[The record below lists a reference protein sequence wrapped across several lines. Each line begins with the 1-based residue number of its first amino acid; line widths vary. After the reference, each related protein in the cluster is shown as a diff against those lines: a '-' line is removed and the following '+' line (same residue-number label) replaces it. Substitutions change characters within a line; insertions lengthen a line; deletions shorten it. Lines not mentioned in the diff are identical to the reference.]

1 MEIKSVLKKEFN
13 LQTEH
18 INSVINLL
26 ENDATIPFIARY
38 RKDATGRL
46 NETILRS
53 IRDRYEYL
61 KELDVRKNTVL
72 KTIEDQGKLTDKLK
86 TKIENCLEKT
96 ILEDL
101 YLPYKPKKK
110 SRAVAA
116 KGKGLEPLIGW
127 ITSLTN
133 PFTDL
138 ESEALKYVDI
148 EKGVKNVAEALNGAS
163 DIFAENVAEK
173 ADNREIVRSNFLD
186 KGIFVSKARRG
197 WKDKKSKYSLYYD
210 FRVPVKNIF
219 PHNMLAIRRGENE
232 GVISFEIETDDEN
245 LIRDLSKT
253 EIKIAEGTVSKFLEE
268 SIKAGY
274 DRLMKP
280 SITAEVRLLK
290 KQEADNVS
298 ILTFGKN
305 LQKLLL
311 SPPAGQVPLLA
322 VDPGFRAGCKI
333 VALDKTGIFLEYQAI
348 FPHEPQKETEKAKD
362 TLLQLIE
369 KHAPA
374 FIVIGNGTA
383 SRETEGFIKNV
394 VDSIKRGNKPHI
406 LIVSESGA
414 SVYSASKS
422 AIDEFP
428 DLDVTVRGAISI
440 GRRLID
446 PLAELVKIEPKSI
459 GVGQYQHDVDQKL
472 LKNKLGEIVESCV
485 NHVGVDLNN
494 ASVELLSYV
503 SGISSRIAK
512 NIVSMR
518 NKNGLFKNRMELL
531 NVEGLGEKTFQ
542 QAAGFLRIKEM
553 ENLLDNSA
561 VHPES
566 YYVVNKIAET
576 SKTSLKDLV
585 NNSAVLERVDP
596 HDFIDEHTGFATI
609 MDIIEELKKPGR
621 DPRSTFTYA
630 KFRDD
635 VNSINDLSIGM
646 FLEGVVTNVTNFGAF
661 VDIGVHQDGLIHIS
675 QLADKFVK
683 DPNDIVGVGDRVNVR
698 VTGVDV
704 DLKRISLSMRNV
716 KE

>member
-13 LQTEH
+13 LQAEH
-18 INSVINLL
+18 INNVINLL

-38 RKDATGRL
+38 RKDATGGL
-46 NETILRS
+46 DETVLRS
-53 IRDRYEYL
+53 IRDRHEYL
-61 KELDVRKNTVL
+61 KDLNVRKNTVL
-72 KTIEDQGKLTDKLK
+72 KTIEDQGKLTDELK
-86 TKIENCLEKT
+86 TKIENCLEKS

-116 KGKGLEPLIGW
+116 KEKGLEPLINW
-127 ITSLTN
+127 ITSLTV
-133 PFTDL
+133 PFADL
-138 ESEALKYVDI
+138 ESEALKYVNT
-148 EKGVKNVAEALNGAS
+148 EKGVKSADEALNGAA
-163 DIFAENVAEK
+163 DIFAESVAEK
-173 ADNREIVRSNFLD
+173 ADNRDLVRSHFLE
-186 KGIFVSKARRG
+186 KGIFISKARRD

-210 FRVPVKNIF
+210 YRVPVKNIS

-232 GVISFEIETDDEN
+232 GIISFEIETDDN
-245 LIRDLSKT
+245 KLLKDLNQR
-253 EIKIAEGTVSKFLEE
+253 EVKIAQGPVSKFLEE
-268 SIKAGY
+268 SIKDGY

-290 KQEADNVS
+290 KQEADNIS

-311 SPPAGQVPLLA
+311 SPPAGRVQLLA
-322 VDPGFRAGCKI
+322 VDPGFRTGCKI
-333 VALDKTGIFLEYQAI
+333 VVLDKTGKFLEYHAI
-348 FPHEPQKETEKAKD
+348 FPHEPQKETEEAKD
-362 TLLQLIE
+362 TLLHLIE
-369 KHAPA
+369 KYTPE

-383 SRETEGFIKNV
+383 SRETERFIKNV
-394 VDSIKRGNKPHI
+394 ITHIKKGKKPHI
-406 LIVSESGA
+406 IIVSESGA

-459 GVGQYQHDVDQKL
+459 GVGQYQHDVDQKQ

-494 ASVELLSYV
+494 ASAELLSYV
-503 SGISSRIAK
+503 SGISNRIAK
-512 NIVSMR
+512 NIVNTR
-518 NKNGLFKNRMELL
+518 NKNCVFKNRMELL
-531 NVEGLGEKTFQ
+531 KVEGLGEKTFQ
-542 QAAGFLRIKEM
+542 QAAGFLRIKGM
-553 ENLLDNSA
+553 ENPLDNSA

-576 SKTSLKDLV
+576 TKTTLNDLV
-585 NNSAVLERVDP
+585 SNNAILERVNP
-596 HDFIDEHTGFATI
+596 NDFIDEHTGSTTI
-609 MDIIEELKKPGR
+609 RDIIEELKKPGR

-630 KFRDD
+630 RFRDD
-635 VNSINDLSIGM
+635 VNSINDLSIGLS
-646 FLEGVVTNVTNFGAF
+646 LEGVVTNVTNFGAF
-661 VDIGVHQDGLIHIS
+661 VDIGVHQDGLVHIS
-675 QLADKFVK
+675 QLADRFIK
-683 DPNDIVGVGDRVNVR
+683 DPNDVVGVGDNVT
-698 VTGVDV
+698 VKVMDVDV
-704 DLKRISLSMRNV
+704 DLKRISLSMRNG